1 MEVECNNVRF
11 DIEINEDIEEELEL
25 LFDKCVNIGLCN
37 KNQKQHLIIFIKPSN
52 FFPIGSSTIQF

>member
-11 DIEINEDIEEELEL
+11 DIKINEDIEEELEL

-37 KNQKQHLIIFIKPSN
+37 KKQKNDKTTS
-52 FFPIGSSTIQF
+52 